1 MTAPPPALAARLEA
15 LGIDPAS
22 VRLDRWALE
31 IGDVARAFAADVI
44 VEVALTAR
52 GRDDLALERRGRAW
66 AAGNGVRTPR
76 VLDAGA
82 DWMVGELWPAGRSA
96 GAEFVTEAVAA
107 ATRIQAAPASS
118 WMLTDGDRWRAPARG
133 RLRRIARQVR
143 SGLPLREFARVRRI
157 AAELPRPT
165 VAHGD
170 YHPGNLLFD
179 ERAGRLAVIDWTHAG
194 PAPRHTDLVRLWGQL
209 PSDDDSAALIEAV
222 LRTTPRAGRP
232 DLGALWH
239 WLALRQLAEHLDDPT
254 GSDDPGYPA
263 QLARRLAAARE
274 LARDLGSPTAAA

>member
-1 MTAPPPALAARLEA
+1 
-15 LGIDPAS
+15 
-22 VRLDRWALE
+22 
-31 IGDVARAFAADVI
+31 VARRPVRRRR
-44 VEVALTAR
+44 VR
-52 GRDDLALERRGRAW
+52 HGGGRCRHPDPGRA
-66 AAGNGVRTPR
+66 GV
-76 VLDAGA
+76 VLDA
-82 DWMVGELWPAGRSA
+82 
-96 GAEFVTEAVAA
+96 
-107 ATRIQAAPASS
+107 
-118 WMLTDGDRWRAPARG
+118 DRRRPLARPARG

-254 GSDDPGYPA
+254 GSDDPDYPA